1 MSTYADPNKA
11 YVWQDGDAFRAPAGT
26 AAPTDPFASTLVTGT
41 LPGVTWDA
49 FGGIE
54 AGFEQNPSQDTK
66 ELPIWNYRQSSYKIA
81 RGPRSDR
88 LKLKPVDYSKATVLT
103 LLQGGEI
110 ITTGTAPNEVHK
122 WVIGDSEEFAI
133 LLRLEDEDDKQVLY
147 CERATLFTPPP
158 RSLGGDKIDGFELE
172 LLALSPVQLL
182 TNTNPLAP

>member
-26 AAPTDPFASTLVTGT
+26 AAPTDPFASTLVTGSG
-41 LPGVTWDA
+41 PGVTWDA

-110 ITTGTAPNEVHK
+110 VEVGTDSGIFK

-182 TNTNPLAP
+182 TNTNPLDI

>member
-1 MSTYADPNKA
+1 MSTHADPNKA

-26 AAPTDPFASTLVTGT
+26 AAPTDPFGLTLVTGAA
-41 LPGVTWDA
+41 PGVTWDA

-110 ITTGTAPNEVHK
+110 VETSSGSGIFK

-182 TNTNPLAP
+182 TNSNPLAP